1 MMRKKNVWISGV
13 AVFGVVASLGLS
25 ARVVAGRQTPAPP
38 PPTEAD
44 QLAALKDEGQVI
56 YSRECASCHAGDGT
70 GDGAGPSLAG
80 NTNLSNKD
88 HVVRRILG
96 GTGDGGM
103 DPFGKV
109 LTDRQVAAVATFVR
123 NAWDNSNGVVLEA
136 DVKVIRAEL
145 AKPK

>member
-1 MMRKKNVWISGV
+1 VKQT
-13 AVFGVVASLGLS
+13 FVVGGAFALLVLPWPLLAQQSPS
-25 ARVVAGRQTPAPP
+25 PA
-38 PPTEAD
+38 E

-88 HVVRRILG
+88 HVIKRILG
-96 GTGDGGM
+96 GTADGGM

-123 NAWDNSNGVVLEA
+123 NAWDNTNGVVLEA
-136 DVKVIRAEL
+136 DVKPIRAEME
-145 AKPK
+145 KDKKK